1 MKLPFVPDELEFNI
15 FNDCDSKARQGRV
28 MKRHLPRKSCLAIV
42 LLFDLKK
49 VINLLSPSS
58 VVCKIGWSDL
68 FCLCLRFVTRA
79 NSK

>member
-1 MKLPFVPDELEFNI
+1 
-15 FNDCDSKARQGRV
+15 

-68 FCLCLRFVTRA
+68 FCYASGLSRGQTQNKTAR
-79 NSK
+79 KIIK